1 MGLTTR
7 AGITM
12 TTHFH
17 RMIAWRARRT
27 ESEATRRM
35 KGLQAAFLML
45 IASGVVRSAEEDPPR
60 LPITN

>member
-1 MGLTTR
+1 
-7 AGITM
+7 M